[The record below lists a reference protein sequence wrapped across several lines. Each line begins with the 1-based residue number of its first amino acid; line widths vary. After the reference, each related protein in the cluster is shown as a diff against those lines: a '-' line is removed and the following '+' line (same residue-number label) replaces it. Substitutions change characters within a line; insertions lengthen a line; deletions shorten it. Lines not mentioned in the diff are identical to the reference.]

1 MEIPVKRCTSIALK
15 KVFHALGEARLLF
28 MEHRVNEFLRTVD
41 DQIEELSLD
50 EVEKINAFLSNE
62 QSKKVLSDYAE
73 AITNTS
79 SDIAIRALAL
89 LFIDD
94 RQFNF
99 NKHLKSRFI
108 TCINGV
114 DDLKINLF
122 LELSTLKES
131 QRKTI
136 YSMYHID
143 HLNFD
148 SLNLGVDIDE
158 LFSYVEDFTRR
169 GLLLRDPSQ
178 VSDAEMYEPNEQ
190 EWSVSFGIS
199 STLQRFA
206 ALLRKAKYLHG
217 K

>member
-1 MEIPVKRCTSIALK
+1 MDISVKECTSIALK
-15 KVFHALGEARLLF
+15 QVFHALGEARLLF
-28 MEHRVNEFLRTVD
+28 MEHRVKEFLRTVD

-50 EVEKINAFLSNE
+50 EIEKINAFLSSN
-62 QSKKVLSDYAE
+62 QSKKLLSDYAE

-99 NKHLKSRFI
+99 DNHLKSRFI
-108 TCINGV
+108 TCINGI

-122 LELSTLKES
+122 LELSKLKES
-131 QRKTI
+131 QRNTI
-136 YSMYHID
+136 YPVYHID

-148 SLNLGVDIDE
+148 NLDLGVDIDE

-169 GLLLRDPSQ
+169 GLLLRDPSE
-178 VSDAEMYEPNEQ
+178 VSGAEMYEPNDQ
-190 EWSVSFGIS
+190 DWSVSFGIS

-206 ALLRKAKYLHG
+206 ALLRKAKYLSG
-217 K
+217 Q